1 MKRAVLLAVASGLL
15 MALALPQAI
24 PWISLR
30 ELDPAGYLEV
40 LAWVALAPAL
50 FALDR
55 ARTWRMALALGLLA
69 GLAYFYGAIW
79 WVNHAMTSF
88 GGVPFPIALLGLTAL
103 VLYMA
108 AHWAAAFLVSWTI
121 RQRLGW
127 PFWMHLP
134 AVWVATELSRNYLF
148 TGFPWGNLGYVQAR
162 HLAVA
167 QLASLIGVYGV
178 AALVVLV
185 NCVAHAS
192 LRARV
197 DREPFPWR
205 LVAAMAGLLALVVG
219 YGEAHL
225 SVVRAR
231 AAAAP
236 KLTVALVQGNV
247 NQSVKN
253 QASSY
258 GADILR
264 RYVPLTL
271 EADRRGADLI
281 AWPEAAYP
289 YLMPPDLASFADRR
303 IGLPRLTRAHL
314 LLGVGTYAQRLAAD
328 GRTEA
333 VGANTVFLL
342 RPDLTVLDRYAKHH
356 LVPFGEYVPLQPL
369 LGRFLRS
376 VVPEMVQQRPGSAL
390 KVLEFTPTAPES
402 VTPQPGGSASGAFAR
417 RGERAAGFAVIGS
430 GGSAPRPLPLRGE
443 RETEPDAPTSTATAT
458 LFPAGSGGLALPA
471 SVRLAPMICFDA
483 IFPEVNVAYATQEPE
498 ILLNPTNDAWYG
510 YSSGPYQFLAI
521 VRMRAIE
528 AGKAVVRPAYAGV
541 TALIDPTGE
550 VQPGAL
556 PVGPVD
562 PDLAPD
568 PDEPPRLLVGQVAR
582 LRGRTLYTTVG
593 DLFAGL
599 ASAYGAIALV
609 FALRRRVREKE

>member
-15 MALALPQAI
+15 MALTLPQAI

-30 ELDPAGYLEV
+30 EIDPAGYLEV

-55 ARTWRMALALGLLA
+55 ARTWRTALALGLLA

-185 NCVAHAS
+185 NCVVHAS
-192 LRARV
+192 LRARA

-205 LVAAMAGLLALVVG
+205 LVAATAGLLALVVG

-289 YLMPPDLASFADRR
+289 FLVPTGLASFADRR

-314 LLGVGTYAQRLAAD
+314 LLGAGTYAQRLAAD

-333 VGANTVFLL
+333 EGANSVFLL

-390 KVLEFTPTAPES
+390 KVLEFTPTAFES
-402 VTPQPGGSASGAFAR
+402 VTPQPLSQ
-417 RGERAAGFAVIGS
+417 
-430 GGSAPRPLPLRGE
+430 
-443 RETEPDAPTSTATAT
+443 
-458 LFPAGSGGLALPA
+458 AGSGELALPA

-582 LRGRTLYTTVG
+582 LRGRTLYTTFG

-609 FALRRRVREKE
+609 FALRGRRRVREKE

>member
-1 MKRAVLLAVASGLL
+1 MKRAVPLAIASGLL
-15 MALALPQAI
+15 MALTLPQAI

-30 ELDPAGYLEV
+30 EIDPAGHQELI
-40 LAWVALAPAL
+40 AWVALAPAL

-55 ARTWRMALALGLLA
+55 ARTWRAALALGLLG

-88 GGVPFPIALLGLTAL
+88 GGVPFPIALLGLTFL

-108 AHWAAAFLVSWTI
+108 VHWAAAFLASWTI

-127 PFWMHLP
+127 PFWTHLP
-134 AVWVATELSRNYLF
+134 AIWVASELSRNYLF

-167 QLASLIGVYGV
+167 QLASLTGVYGV

-185 NCVAHAS
+185 NCVVHAS
-192 LRARV
+192 LRARA
-197 DREPFPWR
+197 DREPLPWR
-205 LVAAMAGLLALVVG
+205 LVAATAGLLALVVG

-231 AAAAP
+231 VAAAP

-258 GADILR
+258 AADILR

-271 EADRRGADLI
+271 EADRRGVDLI

-289 YLMPPDLASFADRR
+289 YLLPPNLASFDDRR
-303 IGLPRLTRAHL
+303 IGLPRLSRAHL
-314 LLGVGTYAQRLAAD
+314 LLGVGTYSQRRAAD
-328 GRTEA
+328 GRIEA
-333 VGANTVFLL
+333 EGANSVFLL

-376 VVPEMVQQRPGSAL
+376 VVPEMVTQRPGSAL
-390 KVLEFTPTAPES
+390 KVFEFTPTAFGA
-402 VTPQPGGSASGAFAR
+402 VTPPVSPGL
-417 RGERAAGFAVIGS
+417 
-430 GGSAPRPLPLRGE
+430 PRKSPADVPPLPGRPDGGE
-443 RETEPDAPTSTATAT
+443 GISSEPGALTSTAIQP
-458 LFPAGSGGLALPA
+458 LSPEGSGGLAFPA
-471 SVRLAPMICFDA
+471 AARLAPMICFDA
-483 IFPEVNVAYATQEPE
+483 IFPEVNVAYAMQEPE

-562 PDLAPD
+562 LDLAPD
-568 PDEPPRLLVGQVAR
+568 PEEPPRLLVGQVAR
-582 LRGRTLYTTVG
+582 LRGRTLYTTFG
-593 DLFAGL
+593 DLFAGV
-599 ASAYGAIALV
+599 ASAYGAIALA
-609 FALRRRVREKE
+609 FALRGRRAREKE

>member
-1 MKRAVLLAVASGLL
+1 MRMKRAVPLAIASGLL
-15 MALALPQAI
+15 MALTLPQAL

-30 ELDPAGYLEV
+30 ELDPAGQLEV

-55 ARTWRMALALGLLA
+55 ARTWRVALALGLLA

-88 GGVPFPIALLGLTAL
+88 GGVPFPVALLGLTSL

-108 AHWAAAFLVSWTI
+108 AHWAVAFLVSWTI

-167 QLASLIGVYGV
+167 QLASLTGVYGV

-185 NCVAHAS
+185 NCVVHAS
-192 LRARV
+192 LRARA
-197 DREPFPWR
+197 DREPLPWR
-205 LVAAMAGLLALVVG
+205 LVAATAGLLALVAG
-219 YGEAHL
+219 YGEGHL

-258 GADILR
+258 AADILR

-289 YLMPPDLASFADRR
+289 FLVPPGLASFADRR
-303 IGLPRLTRAHL
+303 IGLPPLTRAHL
-314 LLGVGTYAQRLAAD
+314 LLGAGTYAQRLTAD

-333 VGANTVFLL
+333 EGANSVFLL

-390 KVLEFTPTAPES
+390 RVFEFT
-402 VTPQPGGSASGAFAR
+402 PGGSASGAFAR
-417 RGERAAGFAVIGS
+417 PGERAAGFADLGS
-430 GGSAPRPLPLRGE
+430 GGSAPLPLRGAKE
-443 RETEPDAPTSTATAT
+443 AAPDALTSTGTAT
-458 LFPAGSGGLALPA
+458 PPRSPAGPGGLAHPA
-471 SVRLAPMICFDA
+471 AVRLAPMICFDA

-582 LRGRTLYTTVG
+582 LRGRTLYTTFG
-593 DLFAGL
+593 DLFAEL
-599 ASAYGAIALV
+599 ASAYGVIALA
-609 FALRRRVREKE
+609 FALRGRRRVREKE

>member
-1 MKRAVLLAVASGLL
+1 MKRAVPLAIVSGLL
-15 MALALPQAI
+15 MALTLPQAI

-30 ELDPAGYLEV
+30 ELDPAGYLE
-40 LAWVALAPAL
+40 LIAWVALAPAL

-55 ARTWRMALALGLLA
+55 ARTWRVALALGLLA

-88 GGVPFPIALLGLTAL
+88 GGVPFPIALLGLTFL

-108 AHWAAAFLVSWTI
+108 AHWAAAFLASWTI

-134 AVWVATELSRNYLF
+134 AVWVASELSRNYLF

-162 HLAVA
+162 HPAVA
-167 QLASLIGVYGV
+167 QLASLTGVYGV

-185 NCVAHAS
+185 NCVVHAS
-192 LRARV
+192 LRARA
-197 DREPFPWR
+197 DREPLPWR
-205 LVAAMAGLLALVVG
+205 LVAATAGLLALVAG

-225 SVVRAR
+225 SAVRAR
-231 AAAAP
+231 IAAAP

-258 GADILR
+258 AADILR

-271 EADRRGADLI
+271 EADRRGVDLI

-289 YLMPPDLASFADRR
+289 YLLPPNLASFDDRR

-314 LLGVGTYAQRLAAD
+314 LLGAGTYSQRIAAD

-333 VGANTVFLL
+333 EGANSVFLL

-356 LVPFGEYVPLQPL
+356 LVPFGEYVPLQPF
-369 LGRFLRS
+369 LGHFLRS
-376 VVPEMVQQRPGSAL
+376 VVPEMVPQRPGSEL
-390 KVLEFTPTAPES
+390 KVLEFTPTASEAVAPPVS
-402 VTPQPGGSASGAFAR
+402 PGL
-417 RGERAAGFAVIGS
+417 
-430 GGSAPRPLPLRGE
+430 PRKSPADVPPLPGRPDGGE
-443 RETEPDAPTSTATAT
+443 GISSEPGALTSTAT
-458 LFPAGSGGLALPA
+458 PPISPEGPEGLAFPPA
-471 SVRLAPMICFDA
+471 TRLAPMICFDA
-483 IFPEVNVAYATQEPE
+483 IFPEVNVAYAMQEPE

-550 VQPGAL
+550 LQPGAL

-562 PDLAPD
+562 LDLAPD
-568 PDEPPRLLVGQVAR
+568 PEEPPRLLVGQVAR
-582 LRGRTLYTTVG
+582 LRGRTLYTTFG
-593 DLFAGL
+593 DLFAGV
-599 ASAYGAIALV
+599 ASAYGAIALA
-609 FALRRRVREKE
+609 FALRGRRVREKE